1 VLFLDEIDALFD
13 NLLISVL
20 HQLRTGYADRPGKF
34 PQSVALVGLRD
45 VRDYRRPVRP
55 EVQSFGTSSPF
66 NIKVESLT
74 LPNFTADEVAELY
87 GQHTTD
93 TGQPFTREAQA
104 LAFELTRGQPWLVNA
119 LARQAVE
126 KLVPDRTVPIDAD
139 VIEAAKEALILRRDT
154 HLDSLIERLREPR
167 VRRVIEPI
175 IAGGTLS
182 PDVLDDDLRFAR
194 DLGLVVSGPQGLAI
208 ANPIYREVI
217 PRALEQT
224 LPLPGPSP
232 VACLEIPQDIL
243 DSARLSL
250 DQVRVDLAVHLYE
263 QGRLSIGKAHELAG
277 LSLWEFRQLLG
288 VRRIP
293 TRFDG
298 EDLEQDLETLR
309 EYDSRY

>member
-1 VLFLDEIDALFD
+1 M
-13 NLLISVL
+13 
-20 HQLRTGYADRPGKF
+20 
-34 PQSVALVGLRD
+34 ALVGLRD
-45 VRDYRRPVRP
+45 VRDYRWQVRP
-55 EVQSFGTSSPF
+55 EVQSLGTSSPF

-74 LPNFTADEVAELY
+74 LPNFTADEVDELH
-87 GQHTTD
+87 GQHTAD
-93 TGQPFTREAQA
+93 TGQPFTPEACA

-126 KLVPDRTVPIDAD
+126 KLVLDRAIPIDAG
-139 VIEAAKEALILRRDT
+139 VIQSAKEALILRRDT

-175 IAGGTLS
+175 VAGETLS

-217 PRALEQT
+217 PRALTEVLEELPT
-224 LPLPGPSP
+224 LPRSSP
-232 VACLEIPQDIL
+232 VYLEIPQDIL

-250 DQVRVDLAVHLYE
+250 EQVRVELAVHLYE
-263 QGRLSIGKAHELAG
+263 QGRLSVGKAYELAG

-288 VRRIP
+288 IRQIP
-293 TRFDG
+293 SHLAA
-298 EDLEQDLETLR
+298 EDLEQEVETLR
-309 EYDSRY
+309 DGGG